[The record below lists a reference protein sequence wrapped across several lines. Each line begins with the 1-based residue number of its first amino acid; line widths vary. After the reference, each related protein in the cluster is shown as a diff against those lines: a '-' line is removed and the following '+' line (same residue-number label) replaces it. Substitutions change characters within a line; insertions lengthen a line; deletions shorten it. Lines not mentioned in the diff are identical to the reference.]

1 MNPSAG
7 TRTPTIESGNMERNH
22 VRIGIAARVMAMVF
36 SAVTVSGY
44 G

>member
-1 MNPSAG
+1 MNPSAD

-22 VRIGIAARVMAMVF
+22 VRIGIAARVRAMVL
-36 SAVTVSGY
+36 SAVTVSGH